1 MVDVA
6 IWMGFSNL
14 INGVPNH
21 HFLIVFSKKY
31 PRVKTCPGKK
41 HLSLG
46 PRARPHAPEKTY
58 FVLHVRASM
67 RTQGKNSCK
76 AQALADFFKGFTNLT
91 KLVKLDLRFQILPS
105 W

>member
-1 MVDVA
+1 MS
-6 IWMGFSNL
+6 GRKN
-14 INGVPNH
+14 
-21 HFLIVFSKKY
+21 
-31 PRVKTCPGKK
+31 
-41 HLSLG
+41 LSLG

>member
-21 HFLIVFSKKY
+21 HFLIFFQKNIPESKHV
-31 PRVKTCPGKK
+31 RETLIG
-41 HLSLG
+41 SA
-46 PRARPHAPEKTY
+46 RAPKRPKKTY
-58 FVLHVRASM
+58 FVFHVRASM

-91 KLVKLDLRFQILPS
+91 KLVKVDLLFQILPS

>member
-1 MVDVA
+1 MVDIA
-6 IWMGFSNL
+6 IWMGFSN
-14 INGVPNH
+14 
-21 HFLIVFSKKY
+21 FLIFFSKKISQSQNMS
-31 PRVKTCPGKK
+31 GKK

-91 KLVKLDLRFQILPS
+91 KLVQLDLRFQILPS

>member
-14 INGVPNH
+14 INGIPNH
-21 HFLIVFSKKY
+21 HFLIFFPKNIPESKH
-31 PRVKTCPGKK
+31 VPGKK
-41 HLSLG
+41 KHVLSLG
-46 PRARPHAPEKTY
+46 PSACPRAPEKTY
-58 FVLHVRASM
+58 FVRHVRASM

-91 KLVKLDLRFQILPS
+91 KLVKFDLF
-105 W
+105 

>member
-6 IWMGFSNL
+6 IWMGFLNL
-14 INGVPNH
+14 IHGVPNH
-21 HFLIVFSKKY
+21 HFLIFFQKNIPESKHV
-31 PRVKTCPGKK
+31 REKK
-41 HLSLG
+41 SLIG
-46 PRARPHAPEKTY
+46 SARAPARARKKY
-58 FVLHVRASM
+58 FVLHVRASL

-91 KLVKLDLRFQILPS
+91 KLVKLDLLFQILPS

>member
-14 INGVPNH
+14 VNGVPNH
-21 HFLIVFSKKY
+21 HFLIIFQKNIPESKHV
-31 PRVKTCPGKK
+31 REKK
-41 HLSLG
+41 LSHWV
-46 PRARPHAPEKTY
+46 RARACTRPKKKNV
-58 FVLHVRASM
+58 VLHVRASM

-91 KLVKLDLRFQILPS
+91 KLVKLDLLFQILPS

>member
-21 HFLIVFSKKY
+21 HFLIFFYKISQSQNMS
-31 PRVKTCPGKK
+31 GKK
-41 HLSLG
+41 NLSLG

-91 KLVKLDLRFQILPS
+91 KLVKLDLLFQILPS

>member
-21 HFLIVFSKKY
+21 HFLFVFQKKESKHVREKN
-31 PRVKTCPGKK
+31 
-41 HLSLG
+41 LSLG
-46 PRARPHAPEKTY
+46 PRARPHASEKTY
-58 FVLHVRASM
+58 FVLQVRASM

-91 KLVKLDLRFQILPS
+91 KLVKLDLLFQILPS